1 MSSSNFCFTPVDK
14 ENILGPIMK
23 DTNTSNTRYDLVQR
37 LTKQVVGMRA
47 SATDLPVAK
56 KSKPANDHLPVAYK
70 SKPHNSSQ
78 ESLMESNNIGNESQN
93 TIRGRDQHSIRK
105 GSQHPLRKESQ
116 QSNRKE
122 SQQSNRKESQHSIEG
137 GSQHSIKTPSVKGS
151 QRALVKPRSIKAPAK
166 ATSGLTEIEQ
176 QGNFF

>member
-14 ENILGPIMK
+14 ENILGSIMK

-122 SQQSNRKESQHSIEG
+122 SQHSSEG

-166 ATSGLTEIEQ
+166 ASSGLTEIEQ
-176 QGNFF
+176 RGNFFNIEDKS